1 MESRSPVARAAASLL
16 PGWRFVE
23 PLPLR
28 GVAHSAPYAIRPD
41 GSTVEYP
48 HTCDTPAAVRP
59 EESGALANLIE
70 AVRDA
75 REILRDRDASLLE
88 RDLRVPRRS
97 RVARVARLREVLAA
111 LASGTE
117 PDAITVTFD
126 DVLASIEGMRVLPV
140 EEAEPDD
147 AGRWLEARLG
157 PALDA
162 FLTHDPAPPDARAQD
177 ALREAWSLARAAEPR
192 EPRPDAPLVVCV
204 TAYGIDPVCWET
216 FAAALAPD
224 YRAVPWRCRGVSADE
239 SDLRHG
245 VAAHADDLAAL
256 LQREGAR
263 SAHIVAWCTGAK
275 PALLLAERDPAA
287 VESLVYI
294 AGDFAPLGGLEDVVT
309 DWDDNLLALASL
321 LERFPEAAG
330 RFVSAAAAG
339 TLSATGRSMR
349 VFQVASERY
358 RRIVLAAFDDERTLV
373 NYCRMFTEYRQHD
386 VRAMLGRV
394 DAPSLVIIPADDVIA
409 SPEVMRAAA
418 AAMPSASTVELPAET
433 HWVLFEGA
441 REVAMHV
448 RAFLSRVITAAGGR
462 SGGT

>member
-28 GVAHSAPYAIRPD
+28 GVAQSAPYAVRPD
-41 GSTVEYP
+41 GSTIPYP
-48 HTCDTPAAVRP
+48 HAYDTPAAVRP

-70 AVRDA
+70 AIRSA

-88 RDLRVPRRS
+88 GGLRVGRRH
-97 RVARVARLREVLAA
+97 RVARVARLAEAVAYLTG
-111 LASGTE
+111 GTA
-117 PDAITVTFD
+117 PDAITVTLE
-126 DVLASIEGMRVLPV
+126 DVLASIEGMSVLAV
-140 EEAEPDD
+140 EEAELDD

-162 FLTHDPAPPDARAQD
+162 FLTDPPAPPDARAKN
-177 ALREAWSLARAAEPR
+177 ALAEAWSLSRPDESR
-192 EPRPDAPLVVCV
+192 EPKPDAPLVVCV
-204 TAYGIDPVCWET
+204 TAYGIDPVCWEP
-216 FAAALAPD
+216 FAEALAPD
-224 YRAVPWRCRGVSADE
+224 YRVVPWRCRGVTADE
-239 SDLRHG
+239 SELGHG

-263 SAHIVAWCTGAK
+263 SAHFVAWCTGAK

-287 VESLVYI
+287 VESLVYV
-294 AGDFAPLGGLEDVVT
+294 AGDFAPLSGLEHVVT
-309 DWDDNLLALASL
+309 GWDDNLLALASL
-321 LERFPEAAG
+321 LERFPEAAT

-339 TLSATGRSMR
+339 TLSASGRSMR

-358 RRIVLAAFDDERTLV
+358 RRIVLAAFDDERSLIS
-373 NYCRMFTEYRQHD
+373 YCRMFSEYRTHD
-386 VRAMLGRV
+386 VREMLGRV
-394 DAPSLVIIPADDVIA
+394 DVPSLVVIPEGDVIA

-418 AAMPSASTVELPAET
+418 AAMPSASTIELPAET

-441 REVAMHV
+441 RELAMHV
-448 RAFLSRVITAAGGR
+448 RAFLAGTISAAGDR